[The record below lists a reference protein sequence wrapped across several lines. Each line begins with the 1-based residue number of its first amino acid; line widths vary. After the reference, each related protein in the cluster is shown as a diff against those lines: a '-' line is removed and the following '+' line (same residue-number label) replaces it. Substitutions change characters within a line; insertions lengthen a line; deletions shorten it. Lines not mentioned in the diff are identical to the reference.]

1 MKDRNSQLGR
11 TRSRERLTKE
21 EIASLEKSMAAPASA
36 PAPNPPTGQNTGPG
50 LSQIDSQQ
58 HSYTANTAPRPAQDP
73 LGS

>member
-11 TRSRERLTKE
+11 TRPRERLTKE
-21 EIASLEKSMAAPASA
+21 EIASLEKSMAAPA

-58 HSYTANTAPRPAQDP
+58 HSYTANTAPRPAQGP